1 MPACD
6 AFVVL
11 LCPIRACSSCAARAP
26 ARSVDTSKDDSC
38 GATMLS
44 GPTGP
49 AKTRGLRLAVDPRHF
64 EVRAAVKRD
73 GALIRRSNSDSRH
86 CRRLPYH
93 DRGRK
98 RRGRRFT
105 GLDASRVTTE
115 RSGARGRPQPRKSSR
130 AHGATHARRHGDET
144 ACPARR
150 ERVAR
155 ARVARSEF

>member
-105 GLDASRVTTE
+105 GLDASRVTIE
-115 RSGARGRPQPRKSSR
+115 RSAARGRPRPAGLQL
-130 AHGATHARRHGDET
+130 T
-144 ACPARR
+144 AAEPSAVRR
-150 ERVAR
+150 E
-155 ARVARSEF
+155 ARVVGEGGAGDNEESVHD